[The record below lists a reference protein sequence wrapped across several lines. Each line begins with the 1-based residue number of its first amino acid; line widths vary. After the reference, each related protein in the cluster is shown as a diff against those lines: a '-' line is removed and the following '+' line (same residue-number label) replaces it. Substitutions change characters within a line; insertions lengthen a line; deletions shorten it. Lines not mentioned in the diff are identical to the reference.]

1 MGNYKKASLVTGPDG
16 IRCIY
21 EIEGTSQK
29 YLVSYPFVKKSVTIT
44 EVKNQDVRDSLE
56 LMGLLKDGKVWP
68 KGVRM
73 LAVKFSD
80 EIKTVK
86 GPNDR
91 VKLEV
96 MGIILND
103 RITPLGLE
111 LIQSKMMVELASVSN
126 GELAIDESG
135 DKETLLKIKY

>member
-56 LMGLLKDGKVWP
+56 LMGLLKDGKVVHMIERHNIEGRP
-68 KGVRM
+68 AQM
-73 LAVKFSD
+73 IAA
-80 EIKTVK
+80 
-86 GPNDR
+86 N
-91 VKLEV
+91 
-96 MGIILND
+96 
-103 RITPLGLE
+103 
-111 LIQSKMMVELASVSN
+111 LIQAF
-126 GELAIDESG
+126 
-135 DKETLLKIKY
+135 ETYC